1 MAFLPEGQADRS
13 QARSAWNN
21 RVPEGHMTVARRLI
35 AGSGTTWACVP
46 GGRPNTGARPPRRHN
61 RRRLNDG
68 VFSFSNRPRRR
79 RPRGRLGIE
88 LVSP

>member
-21 RVPEGHMTVARRLI
+21 RVPEGHMTVARRFI
-35 AGSGTTWACVP
+35 AGSGTTWAASQ
-46 GGRPNTGARPPRRHN
+46 GDARIPARDHLVVIIVVV
-61 RRRLNDG
+61 LNDG